1 MPAIRTPRLPVR
13 PVRRRPAAPV
23 TPEEVFPEPAI
34 ITANG
39 IRWVHIPKPRH
50 YAQEW
55 LERHFEFH
63 PLDYEDIYSRNQRP
77 KVDRYDDYLF
87 VVLQFPR
94 YDRDRERLNVVE
106 MDLFVGHDYVI
117 TLPNADL
124 EPIDSLF
131 ARCRES
137 EDVREPYFEKGAAFL
152 LYKIV
157 DHAVDASFPMLRKMG
172 QKLERIEDEI
182 FEGRSEEPSCATS
195 PTSSRRSSTSAA
207 SCDPQRVAF
216 RDLERAMDVTS
227 PEELDVYFDDVI
239 DASER
244 IWDTLENYKEV
255 VEGLESTNESVLSH
269 NVNDTLRV
277 LTSITVI
284 VLPLTL
290 LASVFGMNVAFPGEG
305 EAIALRL
312 HHHRHA
318 HRPHRHGGL
327 LPDARLALNR
337 QTDRAPE
344 NARDRALVEQ
354 AKAGELEAFNRLV
367 ELYQDYLFSMTVRVV
382 RDRDVAEDAVQEA
395 FFSAY
400 RNLDALQRHF
410 IPSLA
415 HAHRH
420 QRGTRHP
427 AQAQAPAQRALSG
440 VGGRRPGSRRHR
452 SPRAPSRSRSQVS
465 SGPSWHAPWAPSP
478 TISARPSSCTTCR
491 AMTMARSP
499 R

>member
-1 MPAIRTPRLPVR
+1 MPAIRSPRLPVR
-13 PVRRRPAAPV
+13 SVRRGPAAPV
-23 TPEEVFPEPAI
+23 TPEEVLPEPAI
-34 ITANG
+34 IDDNG

-106 MDLFVGHDYVI
+106 MDLFVGSDYVI

-137 EDVREPYFEKGAAFL
+137 EDVREGYFEKGAAFL

-182 FEGRSEEPSCATS
+182 FEGRSEAVVRDISNVKQEIINF
-195 PTSSRRSSTSAA
+195 RRIVR
-207 SCDPQRVAF
+207 PQRVAF
-216 RDLERAMDVTS
+216 RDLERAMDVNT

-290 LASVFGMNVAFPGEG
+290 LASVFGMNVLFPGEG
-305 EAIALRL
+305 
-312 HHHRHA
+312 
-318 HRPHRHGGL
+318 
-327 LPDARLALNR
+327 
-337 QTDRAPE
+337 T
-344 NARDRALVEQ
+344 
-354 AKAGELEAFNRLV
+354 
-367 ELYQDYLFSMTVRVV
+367 
-382 RDRDVAEDAVQEA
+382 DVAFLFILIAMIIVLAGMAA
-395 FFSAY
+395 FF
-400 RNLDALQRHF
+400 RV
-410 IPSLA
+410 
-415 HAHRH
+415 
-420 QRGTRHP
+420 RGW
-427 AQAQAPAQRALSG
+427 L
-440 VGGRRPGSRRHR
+440 
-452 SPRAPSRSRSQVS
+452 
-465 SGPSWHAPWAPSP
+465 
-478 TISARPSSCTTCR
+478 
-491 AMTMARSP
+491 
-499 R
+499 

>member
-13 PVRRRPAAPV
+13 PVRRGRVIPV
-23 TPEEVFPEPAI
+23 PPEEVFPEPAI
-34 ITANG
+34 IAGNG
-39 IRWVHIPKPRH
+39 IRWINIPKPRH
-50 YAQEW
+50 FAQEW

-63 PLDYEDIYSRNQRP
+63 PLDYEDVFSRNQRP

-94 YDRDRERLNVVE
+94 YDRERERLTVVE
-106 MDLFVGHDYVI
+106 MDLFVGSDYVI

-137 EDVREPYFEKGAAFL
+137 EEVRAPYFEKGAGYL

-182 FEGRSEEPSCATS
+182 FEGRSEAVVRDISNVKQEIINF
-195 PTSSRRSSTSAA
+195 RRIIR
-207 SCDPQRVAF
+207 PQRVAF
-216 RDLERAMDVTS
+216 RDLERATDATT

-305 EAIALRL
+305 EGIAFVFIIIGMFAI
-312 HHHRHA
+312 
-318 HRPHRHGGL
+318 
-327 LPDARLALNR
+327 
-337 QTDRAPE
+337 
-344 NARDRALVEQ
+344 LVGM
-354 AKAGELEAFNRLV
+354 A
-367 ELYQDYLFSMTVRVV
+367 
-382 RDRDVAEDAVQEA
+382 A
-395 FFSAY
+395 FF
-400 RNLDALQRHF
+400 RM
-410 IPSLA
+410 
-415 HAHRH
+415 
-420 QRGTRHP
+420 RGW
-427 AQAQAPAQRALSG
+427 L
-440 VGGRRPGSRRHR
+440 
-452 SPRAPSRSRSQVS
+452 
-465 SGPSWHAPWAPSP
+465 
-478 TISARPSSCTTCR
+478 
-491 AMTMARSP
+491 
-499 R
+499 

>member
-1 MPAIRTPRLPVR
+1 MPAIRSPRLPVR
-13 PVRRRPAAPV
+13 PVRRGPAAPV
-23 TPEEVFPEPAI
+23 TPEEVLPEPAI
-34 ITANG
+34 IDDNG

-50 YAQEW
+50 YTQEW

-106 MDLFVGHDYVI
+106 MDLFVGSDYVI

-137 EDVREPYFEKGAAFL
+137 EDVREGYFEKGAAFL

-182 FEGRSEEPSCATS
+182 FEGRSEAVVRDISNVKQEIINF
-195 PTSSRRSSTSAA
+195 RRIVR
-207 SCDPQRVAF
+207 PQRVAF
-216 RDLERAMDVTS
+216 RDLERAMDVNT

-290 LASVFGMNVAFPGEG
+290 LASVFGMNVLFPGEG
-305 EAIALRL
+305 
-312 HHHRHA
+312 
-318 HRPHRHGGL
+318 
-327 LPDARLALNR
+327 
-337 QTDRAPE
+337 T
-344 NARDRALVEQ
+344 
-354 AKAGELEAFNRLV
+354 
-367 ELYQDYLFSMTVRVV
+367 
-382 RDRDVAEDAVQEA
+382 DVAFLFILIAMIIVLAGMAA
-395 FFSAY
+395 FF
-400 RNLDALQRHF
+400 RV
-410 IPSLA
+410 
-415 HAHRH
+415 
-420 QRGTRHP
+420 RGW
-427 AQAQAPAQRALSG
+427 L
-440 VGGRRPGSRRHR
+440 
-452 SPRAPSRSRSQVS
+452 
-465 SGPSWHAPWAPSP
+465 
-478 TISARPSSCTTCR
+478 
-491 AMTMARSP
+491 
-499 R
+499 